1 MKAEAMRRYYNI
13 GGVGFSIE
21 SDRDFS
27 DGEPYSLFSLPCPTE
42 DDIIVFSAAHVKELP
57 RPRGKMIY
65 EGGDRRVYRDEN
77 GEVALYFGFYLDG
90 RITDRE
96 IGMMEYFKGNERTV
110 KILLTDGGGRLPDN
124 SAMLFKVLFLEH
136 LLLLNGGVILHSSYI
151 ITRYGAVLFT
161 APSGTGK
168 STQAELWQ
176 RYKGAEI
183 VNGDCSVIRKENGG
197 YKAFGLPFSGSSG
210 ICFNKTC
217 PIAAV
222 VALGQARGNKIKRLF
237 GSEAFIKI
245 FGGVKRDTWDFA
257 GTEMCSAVLGELC
270 AEVPVFSLD
279 CLPDGSA
286 VELLDREFSRCYD
299 IKDSRKEETHEQY

>member
-1 MKAEAMRRYYNI
+1 MRAETMRRYYSI
-13 GGVGFSIE
+13 GGVGFAVE
-21 SDRDFS
+21 ADRFFS

-42 DDIIVFSAAHVKELP
+42 DDVTVFSAVHAKALP
-57 RPRGKMIY
+57 SPRGEMIY
-65 EGGDRRVYRDEN
+65 EGTNRRVYRDEN
-77 GEVALYFGFYLDG
+77 GDITLYFGFYSNG
-90 RITDRE
+90 RVTDRE
-96 IGMMEYFKGNERTV
+96 IGMMKYFTGNERNV
-110 KILLTDGGGRLPDN
+110 RILLSDEGGRLPDN

-151 ITRYGAVLFT
+151 VTRYGAVLFT

-176 RYKGAEI
+176 RLKGAET
-183 VNGDCSVIRKENGG
+183 VNGDCSVIRKENGV

-210 ICFNKTC
+210 ICFNRTY

-222 VALGQARGNKIKRLF
+222 VALGQAKENRLKRLF
-237 GSEAFIKI
+237 GAEAFVRI

-270 AEVPVFSLD
+270 TEIPVFSLD
-279 CLPDGSA
+279 CLPDSSA
-286 VELLDREFSRCYD
+286 VELLDRELSRCYD
-299 IKDSRKEETHEQY
+299 IKESRKEETS